1 MHVSSKIAFNLS
13 DSFYTAIKNSEVVAL
28 ETNPE
33 TWQEDMNNFDM
44 GSLDYGYSGFDYS
57 DMPNDFLSIRSLRVG
72 KYEKKLEMAMVSK
85 PSMINNLLYRT
96 LSDYTS
102 DFEEDTYLDLYI
114 YQTGKK
120 LGKKV
125 AGVERYEESMRLMSE
140 AFRDASKDKN
150 KKEKSYDFDEEYS
163 PAKLQE
169 AYRAG
174 NLDQLDSINKLSSQ
188 SEAFDEK
195 FLYKRNEIQANS
207 IDSILKKAS
216 LFVGVGAAHLPGD
229 RGVIELLR
237 RKGYKLR
244 PIFMGTRDSKQKDA
258 VEKVRVPVAF
268 TTQTAD
274 DGFYKVDIPGKF
286 YHFGESVLFDQ
297 EQYADMAN
305 GSFYMVT
312 RVKTNSLYWGH
323 NEETVTKKI
332 DSLLYENV
340 PGKILIKTAITK
352 NGYKGYDITSRTRR
366 GDYHRYN
373 IFITP
378 FEVIFFKTGGNG
390 EYVKNGEE
398 AKKFFSSIQLKE
410 FKNGGWKKF
419 QPSYGGFSVDLPQ
432 QPYESFG
439 NNVQYDAEDKA
450 NGTHFSVI
458 RTDIHNYKFVE
469 EDTFDLALMDE
480 SFGSADFIE
489 KNIGR
494 KQFVYKGYPALDC
507 KYKHKNGTVLSARFI
522 IQGPH
527 YYTLVAHGK
536 NENSSAEN
544 FFNSFELLPFTYKE
558 IKERKDT
565 SMYFSVATSW
575 FPEEKKNKIDL
586 PDEESYMPDDDDDE
600 SYYGAFDQ
608 DDYRTRLVKNDTT
621 GEAVFVSFSRTSRYE
636 FADSVKVSKNKYR
649 FLPGY
654 DTTWIVRKEK
664 RATLP
669 NGMKTNEKLVSDTN
683 SSRAILVKTFY
694 KDGLSFQLTTETDT
708 LSQPSTFVKG
718 FFENFDPADTLKII
732 NPYTKK
738 SKVFFDDFF
747 GKDSAARKR
756 AISSVWQIELDSTDL
771 SLLTRAIYS
780 FKWSEKKYLE
790 RKISFINK
798 LGGIPVKASADLLK
812 NIYYAAGD
820 TLQLQHSAL
829 EALLKQKTQY
839 AFDLFRDIIT
849 TEPPVLENNDN
860 TYRNNYLS
868 SEFSYRRITTASRF
882 SNGGFIDELYDSL
895 QLTRT
900 ILPGLLPL
908 MTLDDYKKP
917 VMRLL
922 RRMVDSNLVKAKD
935 YDIYFSKFLIEAKQE
950 LKKQAIEEKKSAIE
964 KAENAKTDAKPESLY
979 RREEGD
985 RGNTDLLIYATLLLP
1000 FRETNPVVNDVL
1012 RQMLSSNDKRLKYN
1026 IVHLFLRHKVA
1037 VPDTMLAYFAKLDD
1051 YRYELF
1057 SDMKELKMLDKF
1069 PTEYKNQRD
1078 LAKSKL
1084 FSSSNYNKPDS
1095 LVFIDSLPAVVKNK
1109 KGLVFFYKYK
1119 TKKDDPSWK
1128 LATVGLLSRDKNQFS
1143 YEDDDEENNEL
1154 SYTSVVPGWNLSSN
1168 KERIVFTEFTDEK
1181 IKDDVPVKE
1190 QMEKQLKKII
1200 YSKRKSARM
1209 FYNERPDY
1217 SETALRYMD

>member
-1 MHVSSKIAFNLS
+1 
-13 DSFYTAIKNSEVVAL
+13 
-28 ETNPE
+28 
-33 TWQEDMNNFDM
+33 
-44 GSLDYGYSGFDYS
+44 
-57 DMPNDFLSIRSLRVG
+57 
-72 KYEKKLEMAMVSK
+72 
-85 PSMINNLLYRT
+85 
-96 LSDYTS
+96 
-102 DFEEDTYLDLYI
+102 
-114 YQTGKK
+114 
-120 LGKKV
+120 
-125 AGVERYEESMRLMSE
+125 
-140 AFRDASKDKN
+140 
-150 KKEKSYDFDEEYS
+150 
-163 PAKLQE
+163 
-169 AYRAG
+169 
-174 NLDQLDSINKLSSQ
+174 
-188 SEAFDEK
+188 
-195 FLYKRNEIQANS
+195 
-207 IDSILKKAS
+207 
-216 LFVGVGAAHLPGD
+216 
-229 RGVIELLR
+229 
-237 RKGYKLR
+237 
-244 PIFMGTRDSKQKDA
+244 
-258 VEKVRVPVAF
+258 
-268 TTQTAD
+268 
-274 DGFYKVDIPGKF
+274 
-286 YHFGESVLFDQ
+286 
-297 EQYADMAN
+297 
-305 GSFYMVT
+305 
-312 RVKTNSLYWGH
+312 VK
-323 NEETVTKKI
+323 
-332 DSLLYENV
+332 
-340 PGKILIKTAITK
+340 
-352 NGYKGYDITSRTRR
+352 
-366 GDYHRYN
+366 
-373 IFITP
+373 
-378 FEVIFFKTGGNG
+378 
-390 EYVKNGEE
+390 
-398 AKKFFSSIQLKE
+398 
-410 FKNGGWKKF
+410 
-419 QPSYGGFSVDLPQ
+419 
-432 QPYESFG
+432 
-439 NNVQYDAEDKA
+439 
-450 NGTHFSVI
+450 
-458 RTDIHNYKFVE
+458 
-469 EDTFDLALMDE
+469 
-480 SFGSADFIE
+480 
-489 KNIGR
+489 
-494 KQFVYKGYPALDC
+494 
-507 KYKHKNGTVLSARFI
+507 
-522 IQGPH
+522 
-527 YYTLVAHGK
+527 
-536 NENSSAEN
+536 
-544 FFNSFELLPFTYKE
+544 
-558 IKERKDT
+558 
-565 SMYFSVATSW
+565 
-575 FPEEKKNKIDL
+575 
-586 PDEESYMPDDDDDE
+586 
-600 SYYGAFDQ
+600 
-608 DDYRTRLVKNDTT
+608 
-621 GEAVFVSFSRTSRYE
+621 
-636 FADSVKVSKNKYR
+636 
-649 FLPGY
+649 
-654 DTTWIVRKEK
+654 
-664 RATLP
+664 
-669 NGMKTNEKLVSDTN
+669 
-683 SSRAILVKTFY
+683 
-694 KDGLSFQLTTETDT
+694 
-708 LSQPSTFVKG
+708 
-718 FFENFDPADTLKII
+718 
-732 NPYTKK
+732 
-738 SKVFFDDFF
+738 
-747 GKDSAARKR
+747 
-756 AISSVWQIELDSTDL
+756 
-771 SLLTRAIYS
+771 
-780 FKWSEKKYLE
+780 KKYLE

-1026 IVHLFLRHKVA
+1026 IVHLFLRNKVA

-1069 PTEYKNQRD
+1069 PTGYKNQRD